1 MNKVSWKGIRAF
13 IYVAEHG
20 SFTIAARILGSSK
33 ANVSQ
38 LVTELENSLGVQLL
52 FRTTRKL
59 RLTDIGDGYYKRCK
73 IAMLQLNS
81 AKEWATESK
90 SELKGRIRMNSVG
103 GPIGEDLIAPLV
115 MSFQKQYPDIEVE
128 LDFSNTQV
136 DLLEQQY
143 DLVLRVGLLSD
154 SSLIA
159 RHLCELTTY
168 YVASPDFL
176 NSHGPINNP
185 EDLEHL
191 PLIYGSIDHWVLKNG
206 EEQKI
211 IHMKKGMRVATGRTM
226 RQAAISGLG
235 VTRLTDVYCHTDI
248 QNNRLIDVLPNW
260 SEKTPLSLV
269 CPPAK
274 YHLLRVRTLMDWIVD
289 RFYKE
294 Y

>member
-1 MNKVSWKGIRAF
+1 MNNVSWKGIRAF

-20 SFTIAARILGSSK
+20 SFTIAARTLGSSK

-59 RLTDIGDGYYKRCK
+59 RLTDIGDGYYQRCK

-81 AKEWATESK
+81 AKEWAIESK

-103 GPIGEDLIAPLV
+103 GPIGEELIAPLV

-176 NSHGPINNP
+176 NSHGPITKP

-211 IHMKKGMRVATGRTM
+211 IHMKKGMKVATGRTM

-260 SEKTPLSLV
+260 SEKIPLSLV
-269 CPPAK
+269 CPPTK

-289 RFYKE
+289 RFYKK

>member
-59 RLTDIGDGYYKRCK
+59 RLTDIGDGYYQRCK

-143 DLVLRVGLLSD
+143 DLVLRVGLLSN

-176 NSHGPINNP
+176 NSYGPITTP

-211 IHMKKGMRVATGRTM
+211 IHMKKGMKVATGRTM

-269 CPPAK
+269 CPPTK
-274 YHLLRVRTLMDWIVD
+274 YHLLRVRTLMNWIVD